1 MSDKPKAHVL
11 SRRETLTYLGAAGAV
26 ALIGCGDDAG
36 GGPGPSPDASGGTPD
51 GSSGA
56 DGAPDI
62 DGSTPAADG
71 GTSADAPTSFNCVAR
86 PSQTEGP
93 YFVDEMLNRSDIR
106 TDPSDGTRKP
116 GTPLRLK
123 IGVYQSSG
131 GSCAPV
137 VGAVV
142 DIWQCDAA
150 GVYSDVVDPNAGS
163 TRGKKFLRGYQLTN
177 SAGEVEFLTIY
188 PGWYPGRTVHIH
200 FKVRTDPD
208 SQQGLEFTS
217 QMYFDDSF
225 TDDVFTQ
232 PPYSSRGPR
241 TTRNQ
246 ADGIFRQGGDDLM
259 LDVHQAATE
268 LVTRFD
274 IGLED

>member
-1 MSDKPKAHVL
+1 MKVRSESKLA
-11 SRRETLTYLGAAGAV
+11 RREALSALGSIVAV
-26 ALIGCGDDAG
+26 GFLGSCGGDG
-36 GGPGPSPDASGGTPD
+36 ESSPT
-51 GSSGA
+51 SSSSSTG
-56 DGAPDI
+56 
-62 DGSTPAADG
+62 GSTSSLASTNAQ
-71 GTSADAPTSFNCVAR
+71 CVVT
-86 PSQTEGP
+86 PEVTEGP

-177 SAGEVEFLTIY
+177 SLGEVEFLTIY

-225 TDDVFTQ
+225 TDDVFTE